1 MTATRSAP
9 EEADEIGPRV
19 DLREFLPYLVDQFMA
34 TWNSRLSQRL
44 AAKGL
49 TFEQWRVLLVT
60 SHIGPMNIR
69 ELSAATLVPYSTI
82 GRWIGRM
89 ERDGLVSR
97 RARPKDG
104 RAVEISITPKGRRK
118 FEDVFPIAFA
128 EYQEALVGF
137 SAVEHAALLHFI
149 HRLRRNIGMKP

>member
-1 MTATRSAP
+1 MRATRSEPREP
-9 EEADEIGPRV
+9 EPAQRV
-19 DLREFLPYLVDQFMA
+19 DLKEFLPYLVDQFMA
-34 TWNSRLSQRL
+34 TWNARLSQRL
-44 AAKGL
+44 SAKAI

-89 ERDGLVSR
+89 ERDGLVAR

-104 RAVEISITPKGRRK
+104 RAVEISITAKGRRK
-118 FEDVFPIAFA
+118 FEEVFPTAYA
-128 EYQEALVGF
+128 EYQDALVGF
-137 SAVEHAALLHFI
+137 SAVEHAALLHFL
-149 HRLRRNIGMKP
+149 HRLRRNIGMEP